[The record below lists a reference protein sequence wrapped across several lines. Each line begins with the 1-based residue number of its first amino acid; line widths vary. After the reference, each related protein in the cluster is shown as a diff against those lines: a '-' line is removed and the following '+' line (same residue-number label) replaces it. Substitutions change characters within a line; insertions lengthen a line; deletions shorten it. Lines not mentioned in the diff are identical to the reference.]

1 MMYWSDLHG
10 PIILD
15 AGNNG
20 APLYGVHLNVSGVV
34 NRVSDLTVKGTGQV
48 FVYGYYYMMD
58 TNTIVDH
65 SYFFQPQ
72 VVFHYQMLIKMHPLA
87 VCWILLSKVQ
97 IYLECSYLVF
107 RYLITFSI
115 HLSIEWYHCLH
126 NYSEHAW
133 FCAWDFVE
141 RISWNLLLLCF
152 WLRMIA
158 QRVSRSLLGTF
169 RSGISLQ
176 TFLKYLRMVCVR

>member
-72 VVFHYQMLIKMHPLA
+72 VVFHYQMLIRMHWLA
-87 VCWILLSKVQ
+87 ICCILLSKVR
-97 IYLECSYLVF
+97 IYLECSYRVWH
-107 RYLITFSI
+107 YLITFPI
-115 HLSIEWYHCLH
+115 HLATERSHYVH
-126 NYSEHAW
+126 N
-133 FCAWDFVE
+133 
-141 RISWNLLLLCF
+141 
-152 WLRMIA
+152 
-158 QRVSRSLLGTF
+158 
-169 RSGISLQ
+169 
-176 TFLKYLRMVCVR
+176 